1 MPVISIITINY
12 NDSKGLEKTINSVV
26 SQTFQEFEY
35 IVIDGGSSDDSLDI
49 VKRYEKEINYWVSE
63 EDSGI
68 YHAMNKGI
76 RLAKGDYLLFL
87 NSGDILFEKNVLR
100 KNIEYLNKE
109 DIIYFNVVVNG
120 NGASKIV
127 SYPEKLNFYYFF
139 LSGICH
145 QAVFIRRELFFKYGF
160 YDESLKIVSDW
171 KFFLFTIF
179 KYNSTYK
186 KVDDILSIHYLGGI
200 STQINNSEERSIVLN
215 QHFSGFVED
224 YQEFSIN
231 FNLMKS
237 NRFKMLREIEK
248 STIGAK
254 LVSLFFRIYIV
265 LFSKTKLKD
274 ILK

>member
-1 MPVISIITINY
+1 
-12 NDSKGLEKTINSVV
+12 
-26 SQTFQEFEY
+26 
-35 IVIDGGSSDDSLDI
+35 
-49 VKRYEKEINYWVSE
+49 
-63 EDSGI
+63 
-68 YHAMNKGI
+68 
-76 RLAKGDYLLFL
+76 
-87 NSGDILFEKNVLR
+87 LFEKNVLR